1 MLERTADAIVDLRK
15 SACSSLLLYLYE
27 YCTYECRKPT
37 SGFRNLGLKVS
48 RNSPVCALCAE
59 LMKALSNLLYSTRT
73 RAGFDRIGRKHPF
86 RFGLT
91 HRRQLPPHHQHR
103 HE

>member
-37 SGFRNLGLKVS
+37 SGFRNPRVILK
-48 RNSPVCALCAE
+48 RNGMNICTP
-59 LMKALSNLLYSTRT
+59 
-73 RAGFDRIGRKHPF
+73 
-86 RFGLT
+86 
-91 HRRQLPPHHQHR
+91 
-103 HE
+103 